1 MGSSRWKSF
10 REVFGANYFAVSGFA
25 TDSQDA
31 TKIPGVTVRILDGPN
46 TNRTATTGTDGS
58 YQMFDLQVG
67 TFTMQF
73 SKAGYVTLNRSF
85 TLTGD
90 TFNDASATL
99 VKSPS

>member
-1 MGSSRWKSF
+1 MSQSRSLLTTLS
-10 REVFGANYFAVSGFA
+10 AVVASAIACNGNPIA
-25 TDSQDA
+25 PNA
-31 TKIPGVTVRILDGPN
+31 TKIPGVTVQILDSPN
-46 TNRTATTGTDGS
+46 TNRTATTGTDGA
-58 YQMFDLQVG
+58 YQMYDLQVG

-90 TFNDASATL
+90 RFNDASVTL